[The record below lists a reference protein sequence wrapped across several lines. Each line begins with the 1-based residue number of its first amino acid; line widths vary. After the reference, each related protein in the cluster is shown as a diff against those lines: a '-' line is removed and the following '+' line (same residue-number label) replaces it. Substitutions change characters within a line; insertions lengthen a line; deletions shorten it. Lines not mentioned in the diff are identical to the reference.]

1 MFATTALTLSLLLA
15 VSAPRAGK
23 ENGRT
28 ALAVTPA
35 SLSIGGRML
44 AKGAARSEVLEQFS
58 PDFKLE
64 RMGSGDASDDWL
76 IRERA
81 HPDHLAGMMSFE
93 GGRLA
98 KATRFWA
105 LSNDEEAVDAATR
118 LFEVIERVVKE
129 GGGQAT
135 VKVKSFR
142 QENVSVKQAEIVFSS
157 KCISIYVLEKGGA
170 GDANRTEVHIE
181 EVMR

>member
-1 MFATTALTLSLLLA
+1 MLSTTVMTLSFLLV
-15 VSAPRAGK
+15 VSAPRVNK
-23 ENGRT
+23 ENGRQ
-28 ALAVTPA
+28 AVTA
-35 SLSIGGRML
+35 TTTSISIGGRTFT
-44 AKGAARSEVLEQFS
+44 KGIARSVVIEQLS
-58 PDFKLE
+58 QDYKLE
-64 RMGSGDASDDWL
+64 RMGSGESSDDWL

-93 GGRLA
+93 GARLS

-129 GGGQAT
+129 AGGQAT

-142 QENVSVKQAEIVFSS
+142 QENVSVKQAEIVFGS
-157 KCISIYVLEKGGA
+157 KCVSIYVLEKGG
-170 GDANRTEVHIE
+170 GDGVNKTEVHVE